1 LDIDLGADFIEPDL
15 VSTKDGVLLARHED
29 EMSGTTDVAAHPEF
43 AVRRTTKM
51 IDGIHISGWFTE
63 DFTLAE
69 LKTLRAQERLPE
81 IRRGN
86 TLYNDHYEIPTIQ
99 EIIDLVK
106 RKEKN
111 RCHGRIG
118 IYPKTKHPT
127 YFDSIGLSVEEQL
140 VKILHANRYRG
151 VDALIFIESFEDSN
165 LQDLRTMTRL
175 PLVQLIDASGKP
187 YDFVVNNDPR
197 TYADL
202 VTPAGLADGQCA
214 YQPPSYALSRLGRPA
229 PPPGAPAGH
238 GGAK

>member
-1 LDIDLGADFIEPDL
+1 MDIDLGADVIEPDL

-29 EMSGTTDVAAHPEF
+29 EISGTTDLAAHPEF

-81 IRRGN
+81 IRRRN

-106 RKEKN
+106 RKEKS

-151 VDALIFIESFEDSN
+151 IDALIFIESFEDSN

-187 YDFVVNNDPR
+187 YDFVVNNDP
-197 TYADL
+197 YL
-202 VTPAGLADGQCA
+202 C
-214 YQPPSYALSRLGRPA
+214 RPGN
-229 PPPGAPAGH
+229 PGGH
-238 GGAK
+238 R